1 MDSLTKQDLLEN
13 LRQVNFKI
21 LFVGDYGVG
30 KTSII
35 RSYIDGKFSS
45 NYKVTIGVDFA
56 LKTIVWKNN
65 EKLNLQFWDVAG
77 NERSYK
83 FLTSAYYRY
92 ASAAIIVVDSI
103 VPNYIASIEQWSTG
117 LRHNL
122 DLSIPIVI
130 FVNKCD
136 LPVSRIDKQILDQV
150 CYEHNLIGWFSVS
163 AKTRENIE
171 ESINFVISQILCS
184 KSQQECSKITE
195 VNRNMSIFT
204 QVDSYTITTNE
215 QIQQKINLPK
225 NEDKIILLKEKKTK
239 TKNTGD
245 EMTKCC

>member
-65 EKLNLQFWDVAG
+65 EKINLQFWDVAG

-103 VPNYIASIEQWSTG
+103 VPNYIASIEQWATG

-122 DLSIPIVI
+122 DSSIPIVI

-136 LPVSRIDKQILDQV
+136 LPVSRIDKQVLDQV
-150 CYEHNLIGWFSVS
+150 CKEHNLIGWFSVS

-171 ESINFVISQILCS
+171 EAINFAITQILCS
-184 KSQQECSKITE
+184 KSQQQSPKKICE
-195 VNRNMSIFT
+195 SSRNMGIFT
-204 QVDSYTITTNE
+204 QVDSYTITSNE
-215 QIQQKINLPK
+215 QIQHTIELPQE
-225 NEDKIILLKEKKTK
+225 EDRIILLRQNKTTIKK
-239 TKNTGD
+239 D
-245 EMTKCC
+245 ESSKCC